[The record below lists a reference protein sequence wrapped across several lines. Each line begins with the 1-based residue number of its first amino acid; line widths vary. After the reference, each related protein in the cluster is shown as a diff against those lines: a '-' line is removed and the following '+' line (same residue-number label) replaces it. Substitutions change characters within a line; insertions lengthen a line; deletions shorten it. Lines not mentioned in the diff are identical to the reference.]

1 MDSLRIQARSI
12 VVSPERVLQP
22 GQVVIERG
30 RLVEVTD
37 SIAQPATVDLGDAI
51 LLPGLVNCH
60 THLEFSHFTEP
71 IAAGANFPE
80 WIGRVVRHRRQQ
92 TSHLD
97 EAQLAAAL
105 AAAVTAGAQE
115 CFHSG
120 TCLIADIVT
129 APWSATAIPRAGT
142 FRPPVPPAQSPT
154 ATQRRYPYTLPQRD
168 WEHHLAPVSYPRLI
182 ACPEIIG
189 LDAVRFEHNL
199 RWAQAIA
206 ASELTGVSPVLC
218 GLGISPHAPY
228 SLWAEGA
235 RALSNAAWPASQV
248 MAMHVAESLD
258 ERQWASTGTGAFRN
272 AFEQLGVPLADDR
285 LQIEEAIGLLQ
296 AAQRSLLIH
305 GNFLNDRELDQLAE
319 SPHVSVV
326 ACPRTH
332 THFGHPPYPLDAM
345 QRRGMNVVIG
355 TDSRASNP
363 DLNLWREMKA
373 ARHKHPQLSAA
384 AALGAITSKAAQAL
398 GWDRELGTLEA
409 GKLAYINVLRTEQP
423 VGAAELLEFITAPE
437 AANFSTGNAGD
448 TEEAPGYP
456 RPITWELVQSQ

>member
-12 VVSPERVLQP
+12 IVSPERILQP
-22 GQVVIERG
+22 GQVVIEHG

-37 SIAQPATVDLGDAI
+37 SITQPATVDLGDAI

-60 THLEFSHFTEP
+60 THLEFSQFTEP

-97 EAQLAAAL
+97 ETQLAAAL
-105 AAAVTAGAQE
+105 AAAVTAGVQE
-115 CFHSG
+115 CFRSG

-129 APWSATAIPRAGT
+129 PPWSATA
-142 FRPPVPPAQSPT
+142 VPSISNFHPTDPAPQSPT
-154 ATQRRYPYTLPQRD
+154 ALEMRYRYTLPPCV
-168 WEHHLAPVSYPRLI
+168 WEQHLEPVSYPRII

-189 LDAVRFEHNL
+189 LDPARFDHNW

-228 SLWAEGA
+228 SLWAKGA
-235 RALSNAAWPASQV
+235 RALSNVAWPASQV
-248 MAMHVAESLD
+248 MAMHIAESLD
-258 ERQWASTGTGAFRN
+258 ERHWASSGTGAFRT

-319 SPHVSVV
+319 SPQVSIV

-345 QRRGMNVVIG
+345 QRRGINVVIG

-373 ARHKHPQLSAA
+373 ARHKHPHLSAA

-398 GWDRELGTLEA
+398 GWDHELGTLEA
-409 GKLAYINVLRTEQP
+409 GKLAYINVLRTEQT
-423 VGAAELLEFITAPE
+423 VGADELLEFITAP
-437 AANFSTGNAGD
+437 AVANFSASNASD
-448 TEEAPGYP
+448 TEEARSYP
-456 RPITWELVQSQ
+456 RPITWELVQSH